1 MVEGVR
7 GGGVATDLGA
17 SAAASVSVHVVQ
29 AQDLEGAEGR
39 GSRLGG
45 DHPSEPG
52 HRPRPHVVV
61 VGANWQTRITSATTQ
76 GQVSVGGPEPYL
88 RSGVS
93 PTA

>member
-1 MVEGVR
+1 MDKTDTFCSVIMEGGFLTGAAGWV
-7 GGGVATDLGA
+7 VTDLGA

-29 AQDLEGAEGR
+29 AQDLEGAEGC

-61 VGANWQTRITSATTQ
+61 VSANW
-76 GQVSVGGPEPYL
+76 
-88 RSGVS
+88 
-93 PTA
+93 